1 MRVPI
6 TVARIVA
13 RKAAPKSIPASDRMA
28 GLTAI
33 INAIVRKVLAPAR
46 ISVVGVVPWSDRRK
60 RRLSIAGGILI
71 YTR

>member
-1 MRVPI
+1 
-6 TVARIVA
+6 
-13 RKAAPKSIPASDRMA
+13 MA

-60 RRLSIAGGILI
+60 RRLSIAGVSSFIHGRRVALLKELVIEKQ
-71 YTR
+71 TA